1 MCESASVWGWKRES
15 VREKKKTSSKKQE
28 VKKQKTSPNLA
39 AEFKENINCKSMC
52 ANQKEALEE
61 EREESRHI
69 SRLSGVC
76 LRVRV
81 L

>member
-1 MCESASVWGWKRES
+1 M
-15 VREKKKTSSKKQE
+15 REKKKTSSKEQE
-28 VKKQKTSPNLA
+28 VKKKTKKTSPNLA
-39 AEFKENINCKSMC
+39 AEFKDNINCKSMR